1 MSRRDVVI
9 DQVGGIMAREGLN
22 FDWDDNAGDHRLFF
36 DSAMILVTVLG
47 EDDPAVKIHCP
58 MLFDVDVAG
67 NRAAVLA
74 RLNNLNG
81 RYRFLKTYL
90 HGSTVVSHYSMPA
103 GELDAEDFAT
113 ALEMVVR
120 LSEELDDTLMI
131 ELGGRRAV
139 DVMED
144 DE

>member
-1 MSRRDVVI
+1 
-9 DQVGGIMAREGLN
+9 
-22 FDWDDNAGDHRLFF
+22 
-36 DSAMILVTVLG
+36 
-47 EDDPAVKIHCP
+47 
-58 MLFDVDVAG
+58 
-67 NRAAVLA
+67 
-74 RLNNLNG
+74 
-81 RYRFLKTYL
+81 
-90 HGSTVVSHYSMPA
+90 MPA